1 MARIAPGN
9 TPKFAYVVLLILASL
24 FIYLDLQYKTFTST
38 KNVFNSAL
46 LSSNLLI
53 KNILLKPI
61 SNLYNLT
68 TSKNDLI
75 KLNRSLEDALETI
88 RIENFLILNKATLF
102 KNNEGLISYTESSAI
117 NSLYEIAAVS
127 SFDTNLYKCCDSH
140 KLFLFNNLSPFREG
154 GTVINAEGIIGQ
166 ILDSNKR
173 VSEVILISDINHSM
187 PVKLN
192 NFYCNANGTG
202 RPRILECKYDASLW
216 PESFSIGDSFYSS
229 GLGGIFPEGI
239 LIGNIKSIKLADNK
253 ETILEI
259 ESLANP
265 LTQNHVMVI
274 YPNDFK

>member
-154 GTVINAEGIIGQ
+154 GTVINAEGILGQ
-166 ILDSNKR
+166 ISDSNKR

-216 PESFSIGDSFYSS
+216 PESFSIGDSIYSS

-239 LIGNIKSIKLADNK
+239 LIGNIKSIKFADNK

>member
-102 KNNEGLISYTESSAI
+102 KNNEGLMSYTESSAI
-117 NSLYEIAAVS
+117 NSLYEIATVS

-154 GTVINAEGIIGQ
+154 GTVINAEGILGQ
-166 ILDSNKR
+166 ISDSSKR

>member
-102 KNNEGLISYTESSAI
+102 KNNEGLMSYTESLAI
-117 NSLYEIAAVS
+117 NSLYEIATVS

-154 GTVINAEGIIGQ
+154 GTVINAEGILGQ
-166 ILDSNKR
+166 ISDSNKR

-239 LIGNIKSIKLADNK
+239 LIGNIKSIKFADNK

>member
-24 FIYLDLQYKTFTST
+24 FIFLDLQYKTFTST

-166 ILDSNKR
+166 ISDSNKR

>member
-166 ILDSNKR
+166 ISDSNKR

-216 PESFSIGDSFYSS
+216 PESFSIGDSIYSS

>member
-102 KNNEGLISYTESSAI
+102 KNNEGLISYTESLAI

-154 GTVINAEGIIGQ
+154 GTVINAEGILGQ
-166 ILDSNKR
+166 ISDSNKR

-253 ETILEI
+253 QTILEI

>member
-38 KNVFNSAL
+38 KNIFNSAL

-166 ILDSNKR
+166 ISDSNKR

>member
-102 KNNEGLISYTESSAI
+102 KNNEGLMSYTESSAI
-117 NSLYEIAAVS
+117 NSLYEIATVS

-154 GTVINAEGIIGQ
+154 GTVINAEGILGQ
-166 ILDSNKR
+166 ISDSNKR

-239 LIGNIKSIKLADNK
+239 LIGNIKSIKFADNK

>member
-154 GTVINAEGIIGQ
+154 GTVINAEGILGQ
-166 ILDSNKR
+166 ISDSNKR
-173 VSEVILISDINHSM
+173 VSEVILISDINHSI

-239 LIGNIKSIKLADNK
+239 LIGNIKSIKFADNK

>member
-117 NSLYEIAAVS
+117 NSLYEIATVS

-154 GTVINAEGIIGQ
+154 GTVINAEGILGQ
-166 ILDSNKR
+166 ISDSNMR

-239 LIGNIKSIKLADNK
+239 LIGNIKSIKFADNK

>member
-24 FIYLDLQYKTFTST
+24 FLYLDLQYKTFTST

-166 ILDSNKR
+166 ISDSNKR

>member
-154 GTVINAEGIIGQ
+154 GTVINAEGILGQ
-166 ILDSNKR
+166 ISNSNKR

>member
-166 ILDSNKR
+166 ISDSNKR

-239 LIGNIKSIKLADNK
+239 LIGNIKSIKFADNK

>member
-24 FIYLDLQYKTFTST
+24 FIFLDLQYKTFTST

-166 ILDSNKR
+166 ISDSNKR

-265 LTQNHVMVI
+265 LTQNHLMVI

>member
-102 KNNEGLISYTESSAI
+102 KNNEGLMSYTESSAI

-154 GTVINAEGIIGQ
+154 GTVINAEGILGQ
-166 ILDSNKR
+166 ISDSNKR

>member
-166 ILDSNKR
+166 ISDSNMR

-216 PESFSIGDSFYSS
+216 SESFSIGDSFYSS

-239 LIGNIKSIKLADNK
+239 LIGNIKSIKFADNK

>member
-9 TPKFAYVVLLILASL
+9 TPKFVYVVLLILASL

-102 KNNEGLISYTESSAI
+102 KNNEGLMSYTESSAI
-117 NSLYEIAAVS
+117 NSLYEIATVS

-154 GTVINAEGIIGQ
+154 GTVINAEGILGQ
-166 ILDSNKR
+166 ISNSNKR
-173 VSEVILISDINHSM
+173 VSEVILISDINHSI

-239 LIGNIKSIKLADNK
+239 LIGNIKSITLAYNNQ
-253 ETILEI
+253 TILEI

>member
-9 TPKFAYVVLLILASL
+9 TPKFASVVLLILASL

-154 GTVINAEGIIGQ
+154 GTVINAEGILGQ
-166 ILDSNKR
+166 ISDSNKR

>member
-102 KNNEGLISYTESSAI
+102 KNNEGLMSYTESSAI

-166 ILDSNKR
+166 ISDSNKR

>member
-154 GTVINAEGIIGQ
+154 GTVINAEGILGQ
-166 ILDSNKR
+166 ISDSNKR

-239 LIGNIKSIKLADNK
+239 LIGNIKSIEFADNK

>member
-102 KNNEGLISYTESSAI
+102 KNNEGLISYTESTAI

-166 ILDSNKR
+166 ISDSNKR

>member
-117 NSLYEIAAVS
+117 NPLYEIAAVS

-154 GTVINAEGIIGQ
+154 GTVINAEGILGQ
-166 ILDSNKR
+166 ISDSNKR

-239 LIGNIKSIKLADNK
+239 LIGNIKSIKFADNK

>member
-38 KNVFNSAL
+38 KNVFNSVL

-102 KNNEGLISYTESSAI
+102 KNNEGLMSYTESLAI
-117 NSLYEIAAVS
+117 NSLYEIATVS

-166 ILDSNKR
+166 ISDSNKR

-239 LIGNIKSIKLADNK
+239 LIGNIKSIKFADNK

>member
-102 KNNEGLISYTESSAI
+102 KNNEGLMSYTESSAI
-117 NSLYEIAAVS
+117 NSLYEIATVS

-154 GTVINAEGIIGQ
+154 GTVINAEGILGQ
-166 ILDSNKR
+166 ISDSNKR

-239 LIGNIKSIKLADNK
+239 LIGNIK
-253 ETILEI
+253 
-259 ESLANP
+259 
-265 LTQNHVMVI
+265 
-274 YPNDFK
+274 

>member
-166 ILDSNKR
+166 ISDSNMR

-239 LIGNIKSIKLADNK
+239 LIGNIKSITLADNK
-253 ETILEI
+253 QTILEI

>member
-9 TPKFAYVVLLILASL
+9 TPKFAYVVLLIIASL

-166 ILDSNKR
+166 ISDSNKR

-265 LTQNHVMVI
+265 LTQNHLMVI

>member
-24 FIYLDLQYKTFTST
+24 FLYLDLQYKTFTST

-166 ILDSNKR
+166 ISDSNKR

-265 LTQNHVMVI
+265 LTQNHLMVI

>member
-102 KNNEGLISYTESSAI
+102 KNNEGLMSYTESSAI
-117 NSLYEIAAVS
+117 NSLYEIATVS

-166 ILDSNKR
+166 ISDSNKR

-216 PESFSIGDSFYSS
+216 PESFSIGDSIYSS

>member
-166 ILDSNKR
+166 ISDSNKR

-239 LIGNIKSIKLADNK
+239 LIGNIKSITLADNK
-253 ETILEI
+253 QTILEI

>member
-154 GTVINAEGIIGQ
+154 GTVINAEGILGQ
-166 ILDSNKR
+166 ISDSNKR

>member
-9 TPKFAYVVLLILASL
+9 TPKFAYVVLLIIASL

-154 GTVINAEGIIGQ
+154 GTVINAEGILGQ
-166 ILDSNKR
+166 ISDSNKR

>member
-102 KNNEGLISYTESSAI
+102 KNNEGLMSYTESSAI
-117 NSLYEIAAVS
+117 NSLYEIATVS
-127 SFDTNLYKCCDSH
+127 SFDTHLYKCCDSH

-154 GTVINAEGIIGQ
+154 GTVINAEGILGQ
-166 ILDSNKR
+166 ISDSNKR

>member
-102 KNNEGLISYTESSAI
+102 KNNEGLMSYTESSAI
-117 NSLYEIAAVS
+117 NSLYEIATVS
-127 SFDTNLYKCCDSH
+127 SFDTNLYKCSDSD

-154 GTVINAEGIIGQ
+154 GTVINAEGILGQ
-166 ILDSNKR
+166 ISDSNKR

>member
-102 KNNEGLISYTESSAI
+102 KNNEGLMSYTESSAI
-117 NSLYEIAAVS
+117 NSLYEIATVS

-154 GTVINAEGIIGQ
+154 GTVINAEGILGQ
-166 ILDSNKR
+166 ISDSNKR
-173 VSEVILISDINHSM
+173 VSEVILISDINHSI

-239 LIGNIKSIKLADNK
+239 LIGNIKSIKFADNK

>member
-140 KLFLFNNLSPFREG
+140 KLFLFNNLSPVREG
-154 GTVINAEGIIGQ
+154 GTVINAEGILGQ
-166 ILDSNKR
+166 ISDSNMR

>member
-102 KNNEGLISYTESSAI
+102 KNNEGLMSYTESSAI
-117 NSLYEIAAVS
+117 NSLYEIATVS

-166 ILDSNKR
+166 ISDSNKR

-239 LIGNIKSIKLADNK
+239 LIGNIKSIKFADNK

>member
-1 MARIAPGN
+1 M
-9 TPKFAYVVLLILASL
+9 
-24 FIYLDLQYKTFTST
+24 
-38 KNVFNSAL
+38 
-46 LSSNLLI
+46 
-53 KNILLKPI
+53 
-61 SNLYNLT
+61 
-68 TSKNDLI
+68 
-75 KLNRSLEDALETI
+75 
-88 RIENFLILNKATLF
+88 
-102 KNNEGLISYTESSAI
+102 
-117 NSLYEIAAVS
+117 
-127 SFDTNLYKCCDSH
+127 
-140 KLFLFNNLSPFREG
+140 
-154 GTVINAEGIIGQ
+154 INAEGIIGQ
-166 ILDSNKR
+166 ISDSNKR

>member
-154 GTVINAEGIIGQ
+154 GTVINAEGILGQ
-166 ILDSNKR
+166 ISDSNMR

-239 LIGNIKSIKLADNK
+239 LIGNIKSIKFTDNK

>member
-102 KNNEGLISYTESSAI
+102 KNNEGLMSYTESSAI

-154 GTVINAEGIIGQ
+154 GTVINAEGILGQ
-166 ILDSNKR
+166 ISDSNKR

-239 LIGNIKSIKLADNK
+239 LIGNIKSIKFADNK